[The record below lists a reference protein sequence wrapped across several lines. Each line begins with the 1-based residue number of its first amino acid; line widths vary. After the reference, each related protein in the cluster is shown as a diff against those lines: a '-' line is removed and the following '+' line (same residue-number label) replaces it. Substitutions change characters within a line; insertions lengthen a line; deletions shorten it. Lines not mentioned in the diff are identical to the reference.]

1 MNLLWVSCLFFL
13 SVSFA
18 HRHPS
23 FCICSKLHHSVPLG
37 LKVGVSIDT
46 SLSPSLNTL
55 PALNVCCNRKLLPLP
70 RSKLGFRPS
79 LLLLLA
85 GDVAVNPGPVTRNLR
100 IGTINTRSM
109 RDKAPALSDLVVS
122 KTLDILGITE
132 TWLSTNETT
141 ASLADITPTGFTL
154 HHIPRSGRSGGGV
167 GIFVSDFFRFS
178 RISIPT
184 FPSFEAICGRISNE
198 KVGINVNV
206 LTLYRPPGSD
216 TRFMSEFQDVLS
228 FLASLPQELIVIG
241 DFNLHVDKPTNQTTV
256 FLDLL
261 SLFGLQQHVDFP
273 THIHGHP
280 LDLII
285 TSSKC
290 SIASVTRSDRISDHF
305 TVIAEVV
312 ARICSVG
319 SRKTI
324 SFRNLKSIDIGSFK
338 CDILNS
344 RLFRDPADNAT
355 DMASQYNKELRT
367 ILDQHAPI
375 KNKQVTSKPA
385 NPWITTGIQ
394 HAKRHRRYLE
404 RVWRKNP
411 TAYNRS
417 RFSKQTHLCN
427 RLMSKAKSDYYSQV
441 IEDNSSNPRSLWKA
455 FNQILFRQPQKLL
468 PECISLT
475 DLAEKFGTY
484 FISKITNIR
493 SSFSTPNM
501 PSSQYTQRPDLAPLI
516 SFSPVTESEILKLI
530 KTAPAKSCDLDPIP
544 TQLLKSCIDVLLTP
558 ITHLINLSLAEG
570 IFPSA
575 FKRAHVAPLLKKPS
589 LSKEDMKNYRPVS
602 NLSFISKLLEKVVA
616 NRIHA
621 HMEETNTTNPFQSAY
636 RKSHSTETALLRI
649 HNDVLMAMDKGK
661 VTALTLLD
669 LSAAFD
675 TIDHQILVNRLEK
688 WYGISGS
695 ALRWLSSYLSDR
707 SQQVKL
713 GNHVSSGVNLP
724 FGVPQGSVLG
734 PLLFTMYTSPLS
746 EIIDEKA
753 VPHQLYADDT
763 QLYVSFSTD
772 DSTVSLNKLQ
782 DCLGNVQRWMFSN
795 KLKLNPD
802 KTEFLLIGHERQRGK
817 YLDLFP
823 FSLMN
828 VPTQPSKTARNL
840 GVTFDQNFNFKSHIS
855 KICSSCYY
863 HIRDLRRIR
872 KHLNLEQ
879 AKTLATSL
887 IMSRL
892 DYCNS
897 LLQGLPVT
905 DIQKLQRVQNTLAR
919 VVMRRP
925 RMTHSAPLRRALHW
939 LPVSFR
945 IQFKISFLTYRL
957 LFFKQPSY
965 LSSLI
970 SKSIPSRSL
979 RTNKGPLLSVPRVKT
994 KTGSRAFSSCA
1005 PALWNDLPLSV
1016 RSAESVSVFRK
1027 RLKTHLFGL
1036 AFPP

>member
-1 MNLLWVSCLFFL
+1 M
-13 SVSFA
+13 
-18 HRHPS
+18 
-23 FCICSKLHHSVPLG
+23 
-37 LKVGVSIDT
+37 
-46 SLSPSLNTL
+46 
-55 PALNVCCNRKLLPLP
+55 
-70 RSKLGFRPS
+70 
-79 LLLLLA
+79 
-85 GDVAVNPGPVTRNLR
+85 
-100 IGTINTRSM
+100 
-109 RDKAPALSDLVVS
+109 
-122 KTLDILGITE
+122 
-132 TWLSTNETT
+132 
-141 ASLADITPTGFTL
+141 
-154 HHIPRSGRSGGGV
+154 
-167 GIFVSDFFRFS
+167 SDF
-178 RISIPT
+178 
-184 FPSFEAICGRISNE
+184 
-198 KVGINVNV
+198 
-206 LTLYRPPGSD
+206 
-216 TRFMSEFQDVLS
+216 QDLLS

-241 DFNLHVDKPTNQTTV
+241 DFNLHIDKPTNQTTV

-312 ARICSVG
+312 ARLSFVG
-319 SRKTI
+319 TRKTI
-324 SFRNLKSIDIGSFK
+324 SFRNLKSIDIGAFK
-338 CDILNS
+338 RDIRNS
-344 RLFRDPADNAT
+344 RLFQDPADNAT

-367 ILDQHAPI
+367 ILDQHAPV
-375 KNKQVTSKPA
+375 KSKQVTSKPA

-394 HAKRHRRYLE
+394 DAKRHQRYLE

-411 TAYNRS
+411 TALNRS

-427 RLMSKAKSDYYSQV
+427 RLMSKAKSAYYSQV
-441 IEDNSSNPRSLWKA
+441 IQDNSSNPRSLWKA
-455 FNQILFRQPQKLL
+455 FNQILFRQPQNLL

-493 SSFSTPNM
+493 STFSTPTM
-501 PSSQYTQRPDLAPLI
+501 PCSPRCTQRPAPAPL
-516 SFSPVTESEILKLI
+516 SFFSPVTETEILKLI

-544 TQLLKSCIDVLLTP
+544 TQLLKSCMDVLLTP
-558 ITHLINLSLAEG
+558 ITRLINLSLAEG
-570 IFPSA
+570 IFPST
-575 FKRAHVAPLLKKPS
+575 FKTAHVTPLLKKPT

-616 NRIHA
+616 NRIHS
-621 HMEETNTTNPFQSAY
+621 HMEETNTTNSFQSAY

-661 VTALTLLD
+661 VTVLTSLD

-675 TIDHQILVNRLEK
+675 TIDHHILVNRLEK

-695 ALRWLSSYLSDR
+695 ALRWLSSYLTDR
-707 SQQVKL
+707 CQQVKL
-713 GNHVSSGVNLP
+713 GNQVSSGVDLP

-763 QLYVSFSTD
+763 QVYVSFSTD
-772 DSTVSLNKLQ
+772 DSTVSLNRLQ
-782 DCLGNVQRWMFSN
+782 DCLGDVQRWMFSN
-795 KLKLNPD
+795 KLKLNPA

-823 FSLMN
+823 LSLMN
-828 VPTQPSKTARNL
+828 EPTQPSKTARNL

-855 KICSSCYY
+855 KVCSSCYY

-897 LLQGLPVT
+897 LLQGLPGT

-925 RMTHSAPLRRALHW
+925 RLTHSAPLRRALHW

-957 LFFKQPSY
+957 LTLKQPSY

-970 SKSIPSRSL
+970 SEAIPCRLL
-979 RTNKGPLLSVPRVKT
+979 RTNKGLLLSVPRVKT

-1005 PALWNDLPLSV
+1005 PVLWNDLPLSV
-1016 RSAESVSVFRK
+1016 RSAESASVFRK